1 MPKAYFLVQGWVGGS
16 KMAVMGVRTLWMSPG
31 WKFFK
36 NLIKGAPYM
45 RGYDEAEFSICKDKN
60 EIKVL
65 QILLYNGGP

>member
-1 MPKAYFLVQGWVGGS
+1 
-16 KMAVMGVRTLWMSPG
+16 
-31 WKFFK
+31 
-36 NLIKGAPYM
+36 M